1 MKAMF
6 PILTAALFAAL
17 LVPVTLS
24 AHCGHCGSDAK
35 HEDAAPAGE
44 AKGEGSGAAA
54 ATPATTASAA
64 EAKYVCPM
72 HPEVT
77 SDKPGDCPKCGMKL
91 EPPKPKSDS
100 EAGDK
105 GGSEGGE
112 TAPAEAGSGSAH

>member
-6 PILTAALFAAL
+6 PILTAALFASL
-17 LVPVTLS
+17 LVPATLS

-44 AKGEGSGAAA
+44 AKGEESGAAE
-54 ATPATTASAA
+54 ATPATTASAS

-77 SDKPGDCPKCGMKL
+77 SDTPSDCPKCGMKL
-91 EPPKPKSDS
+91 EPPKAKSDS
-100 EAGDK
+100 EA
-105 GGSEGGE
+105 GE